1 MKKRRI
7 DEYKREYEQRNHDKK
22 RRKRRNQR
30 KHIMIIAMSMILCL
44 TVLLVGLKCS
54 AENSLWELAALEM
67 VSDTRTITI
76 ESQTQATVT
85 ATIDETMDQSCS
97 EIFDEFKTQLE
108 ERVSQEE
115 GTWSIYLK
123 DLSTGEELSINNV
136 QMYAASLIKLFVMRS
151 CYEHWDQIVENDSA
165 YSGSELDSS
174 EKVMTLLTNMI
185 TVSDNESYNEL
196 VRMHSST
203 RSFTDGC
210 LFIEDYLCSDTAYI
224 NTGIFHTLSPSSTE
238 SERTEETKNY
248 TCVEDCGLLLESIY
262 EGSCVSTE
270 ASREMLDLLLQ
281 QTVTDK
287 ILSGLPEGISV
298 ANKTGETD
306 EVQHDA
312 AIVFGEKTDY
322 ILCVMSSDISGAGDA
337 QSVIQDI
344 SGMVYELLNG

>member
-1 MKKRRI
+1 MKDIRS
-7 DEYKREYEQRNHDKK
+7 DK
-22 RRKRRNQR
+22 RKRKYERRRYVKIRNNRENQR
-30 KHIMIIAMSMILCL
+30 KYVMVIVLSLILCL
-44 TVLLVGLKCS
+44 TGLLIGLKCN
-54 AENSLWELAALEM
+54 AKNNLWELAALEA
-67 VSDTRTITI
+67 VSDTPAATI
-76 ESQTQATVT
+76 EMYIQETV
-85 ATIDETMDQSCS
+85 AASISETVKESSAD
-97 EIFDEFKTQLE
+97 IFENIETQLV
-108 ERVSQEE
+108 ERISQEE

-123 DLSTGEELSINNV
+123 DLSTGGEISINNE
-136 QMYAASLIKLFVMRS
+136 QMYAASLIKLFVMQS
-151 CYEHWDQIVENDSA
+151 CYEHWNQIVENDSA

-174 EKVMTLLTNMI
+174 EKAETLLTSMI

-210 LFIEDYLCSDTAYI
+210 LFIEDYLCSDTVYI

-238 SERTEETKNY
+238 SEKTEETKNY

-262 EGSCVSTE
+262 EGTCVSSE

-287 ILSGLPEGISV
+287 IPSGLPDGISV

-344 SGMVYELLNG
+344 SGMVYEWLNG